1 MLIILFEKMYQ
12 FDPMVKKEWNEVYP
26 YFLYVFQ
33 ILDFYTRVFLFFSF
47 SLFTCKKSIFSV

>member
-12 FDPMVKKEWNEVYP
+12 FGPRVEKEWDEVYP

-33 ILDFYTRVFLFFSF
+33 ILAFYT
-47 SLFTCKKSIFSV
+47 